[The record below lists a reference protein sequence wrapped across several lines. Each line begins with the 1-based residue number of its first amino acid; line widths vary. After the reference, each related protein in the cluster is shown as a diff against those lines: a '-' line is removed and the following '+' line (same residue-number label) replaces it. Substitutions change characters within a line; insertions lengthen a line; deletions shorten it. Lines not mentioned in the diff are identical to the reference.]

1 MYKALIIDDDDLNL
15 RLMSA
20 MLGHFGYDVY
30 TSQRGDH
37 GIDLAQNVQPDI
49 ILIDLLMP
57 KATYDGVKCVQAL
70 RSVSQFQMTPI
81 IAVSAADSQTIQR
94 LLLQGSFTDFI
105 QKPITID
112 KLNQVLAHL
121 DHPDIA

>member
-20 MLGHFGYDVY
+20 MLGHFRYDVY
-30 TSQRGDH
+30 TSLRGDH
-37 GIDLAQNVQPDI
+37 GIELAQEIQPDL

-57 KATYDGVKCVQAL
+57 KATYDGVKCVQIL
-70 RSVSQFQMTPI
+70 RSFPQFQMTSI
-81 IAVSAADSQTIQR
+81 IAVSAADTQTIQS
-94 LLLQGSFTDFI
+94 LLLNGSFTDFI

-112 KLNQVLAHL
+112 KLNQVLARL